1 MAECDQILL
10 LKKGIN
16 NKRGDALNVR
26 EALQATVV
34 DLIASV
40 EIKLCT
46 LDAAPT
52 APNRNGV
59 YTLISLYV
67 SCRSWVTLFQSM
79 TALVKTVLQPSPTP
93 SPGPSLRPA
102 VSVSVSRTMK
112 LLITSRDSDGEGQR
126 ESRKEGMDHSDHSE
140 ARWQR
145 VESEIV
151 RMALS

>member
-1 MAECDQILL
+1 M
-10 LKKGIN
+10 
-16 NKRGDALNVR
+16 
-26 EALQATVV
+26 V

-46 LDAAPT
+46 LDAALT

-79 TALVKTVLQPSPTP
+79 TALVKTVLQPSSTP

-112 LLITSRDSDGEGQR
+112 LLITSRDSDGESQRESQR